1 MQNRYSLLACYYF
14 ISLQQL
20 VTPFVMRVKLFRKV
34 EDEAKNHES
43 DVVGSWNLLL
53 CGEK

>member
-1 MQNRYSLLACYYF
+1 MQNRSLYSLVL
-14 ISLQQL
+14 SQQL
-20 VTPFVMRVKLFRKV
+20 VTLFIMRVKLFRKV

-43 DVVGSWNLLL
+43 DIVGSRDLPL